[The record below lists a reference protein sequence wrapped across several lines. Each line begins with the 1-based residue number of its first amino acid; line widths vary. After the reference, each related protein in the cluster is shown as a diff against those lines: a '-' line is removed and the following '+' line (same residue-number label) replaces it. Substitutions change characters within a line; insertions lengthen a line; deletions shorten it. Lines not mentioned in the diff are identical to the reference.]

1 MARHREACDE
11 ITGRTKDPFVLDAGT
26 GMYLNALLLDMPI
39 APRVPKDVRQQ
50 AQVLSTEESNP
61 RRASRKAELEMSG
74 AEPRGSI
81 WDAPLRYETELLY
94 IRPDREELD
103 SAISERSSI
112 ITYEGLEEVANLI
125 ESFPDGIPNHS
136 VRDSIGVRELTEY
149 LKGQKITFKEAERQ
163 ILTRTRQLSRRQIRW
178 FDKLT
183 RAISGRASIL
193 ISHDRRTS
201 ESAIYDYVSRG

>member
-11 ITGRTKDPFVLDAGT
+11 ITGRTKGPFVLDAGT
-26 GMYLNALLLDMPI
+26 GMYLNALLMDIPI
-39 APRVPKDVRQQ
+39 APRVPKDIRQQ

-74 AEPRGSI
+74 AKPRGSI

-94 IRPDREELD
+94 IRPGREELD

-112 ITYEGLEEVANLI
+112 IAYEGLEEVANLI
-125 ESFPDGIPNHS
+125 GSFPDGIPNHS
-136 VRDSIGVRELTEY
+136 VRDSIGVRELTGY
-149 LKGQKITFKEAERQ
+149 LRGQVTLEEAERQ

-183 RAISGRASIL
+183 RAISGRANIL
-193 ISHDRRTS
+193 LSYDRRTS
-201 ESAIYDYVSRG
+201 ERAIYDYVSRG